1 MGHVL
6 KPMMFKQADYVRNV
20 YMISPDAGVPWD
32 SVLQPQ
38 YWAHVAAK
46 LKPYDEIVVV
56 PEDDRF
62 YGRVLVLRT
71 GTAMA
76 IVRQIEFVELE
87 DRVADEIE
95 DPEYTIE
102 WKGPIARWRVTRKVD
117 GMVVAEG
124 DTVKTKP
131 MAEEFVRELRKA
143 MAA

>member
-6 KPMMFKQADYVRNV
+6 KPMMFKQHEYVSTV
-20 YMISPDAGVPWD
+20 CQIVPEAGVPWD
-32 SVLQPQ
+32 SILQPQ
-38 YWAHVAAK
+38 YWAHVAAT
-46 LKPYDEIVVV
+46 LKEHDEIVVV

-62 YGRVLVLRT
+62 YGKVLVLRT
-71 GTAMA
+71 GVAMA
-76 IVRQIEFVELE
+76 IVRQIHYVELGE
-87 DRVADEIE
+87 PVADEIE